1 MRNDAV
7 KPVVRINMRVT
18 RQDESYFDL
27 IMRYDQ
33 KRHQWEATGPL
44 GEYVDEQV
52 VLQQLRNTVKA
63 LINAG
68 KHMKG

>member
-18 RQDESYFDL
+18 RQDKSYFNL
-27 IMRYDQ
+27 IMRYDLEH
-33 KRHQWEATGPL
+33 RQWEATGPL
-44 GEYVDEQV
+44 GEYVGKQV
-52 VLQQLRNTVKA
+52 VLQQLRDTVKA

-68 KHMKG
+68 KQMKG